1 MPWEGSED
9 PPFTKDL
16 GNSLV
21 RGVLADLCKDS
32 SLQVRNYG
40 IKMGS
45 LNSVRIMG
53 VLGHQRSSGNTSLAE
68 RVCVCCNEWQNQRD
82 QNGLIHRLL
91 HLYADYGVPGAEKE
105 AY

>member
-68 RVCVCCNEWQNQRD
+68 RECVFVVM
-82 QNGLIHRLL
+82 NGKTKGIRM
-91 HLYADYGVPGAEKE
+91 V
-105 AY
+105 